1 MIRSGIGR
9 AAALLAIAV
18 VLPAL
23 FLSVSFL
30 TAGTFHPAWGFGME
44 GIRRDTFPVF
54 HDPKMLT
61 VAAAE
66 KTGAIL
72 PRDAV
77 IGIAHGEEAKAYPVT
92 VMGNHELGN
101 DVIDG
106 IPIAITW

>member
-1 MIRSGIGR
+1 MM
-9 AAALLAIAV
+9 LAM
-18 VLPAL
+18 VLVFSAGTLRPAL
-23 FLSVSFL
+23 
-30 TAGTFHPAWGFGME
+30 GFGLE

-77 IGIAHGEEAKAYPVT
+77 IGIAHGEEARAYPVT

-101 DVIDG
+101 DTIDG